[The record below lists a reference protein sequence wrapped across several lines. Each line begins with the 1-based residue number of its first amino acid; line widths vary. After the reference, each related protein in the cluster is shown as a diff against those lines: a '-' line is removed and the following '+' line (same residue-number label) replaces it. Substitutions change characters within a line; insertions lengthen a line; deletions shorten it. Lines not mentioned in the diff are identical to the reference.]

1 MSSKNENPYYRIENI
16 IDHLKIT
23 ANGLAK
29 AIGLPR
35 TQNLYDIRDG
45 KIKKISFDLADK
57 IITVFPQ
64 FNRDWIISGDGKMIN
79 TVDFVNE
86 PIVEY
91 QSSFDYKKLAE
102 ERLQTIDRLDKFIKR
117 LEKDIEL
124 LEAENNSL
132 KKENRRMLSLQNV
145 SKI

>member
-1 MSSKNENPYYRIENI
+1 M
-16 IDHLKIT
+16 
-23 ANGLAK
+23 
-29 AIGLPR
+29 
-35 TQNLYDIRDG
+35 
-45 KIKKISFDLADK
+45 FDK